1 MSSSPGASFWL
12 LLLLLLVLLLLGFE
26 ADVDFRRL
34 KESDRNS
41 FLPAGLVIVD
51 EEASEDTIVPATPP
65 REFLR

>member
-41 FLPAGLVIVD
+41 FWPAGLVIVD